1 MFAFRFIKPVCLC
14 YLIWSLI
21 SGESWQNRFTKGS
34 QSSLLAI
41 SEMVDDSVLHL
52 LRSPCSLFRSLNGG
66 SGLEENVL
74 LMTYQKDAFIRKDL
88 LVRQN
93 TSNAR
98 KILMLVLM
106 NEHHAHNPMSKMNRR
121 RSERGHVDEETSH
134 RHGLPYIVV

>member
-1 MFAFRFIKPVCLC
+1 MCLF
-14 YLIWSLI
+14 YLTWCII
-21 SGESWQNRFTKGS
+21 SGDSGQNRRTY
-34 QSSLLAI
+34 SSRSMALAI
-41 SEMVDDSVLHL
+41 SEIVDDSVLHL
-52 LRSPCSLFRSLNGG
+52 LRRPFSLFRSSNGG